1 MSGTAAADLERDG
14 GGFLRGL
21 ERESAAQASS
31 ASWRGIAY
39 SEYARWRIVSCGW
52 CSAAQCADT
61 TPKRNRTMK
70 KSNELRAID
79 IATVQ
84 SRMLTIRNQQVLLDR
99 DVAALYGVETRE
111 INQAIRN
118 NPGKFP
124 AGFVFQLNDQ
134 EFENWKSKILTSN
147 LSPREIGVVKMGM
160 RRAPYALTERGL
172 YMLATILKGDV
183 ATRATLAIV
192 NTYAQVR
199 SMVRDMEA
207 IQTEKAGSP
216 EQANL
221 LTRAGHKLAGLIGN
235 NLSTQS
241 RKTTIELNLALLKIT
256 HEVKHGKE

>member
-1 MSGTAAADLERDG
+1 
-14 GGFLRGL
+14 
-21 ERESAAQASS
+21 
-31 ASWRGIAY
+31 
-39 SEYARWRIVSCGW
+39 
-52 CSAAQCADT
+52 
-61 TPKRNRTMK
+61 MK
-70 KSNELRAID
+70 KPAE
-79 IATVQ
+79 
-84 SRMLTIRNQQVLLDR
+84 
-99 DVAALYGVETRE
+99 E

-124 AGFVFQLNDQ
+124 EGFVFQLNGQ

-147 LSPREIGVVKMGM
+147 LSSREIATIKMGV

-172 YMLATILKGDV
+172 YMLATILKGEV

-216 EQANL
+216 EQANM
-221 LTRAGHKLAGLIGN
+221 LTRAGHKLAGLIGD
-235 NLSTQS
+235 NLSTVS

-256 HEVKHGKE
+256 HEVAKGNE

>member
-1 MSGTAAADLERDG
+1 
-14 GGFLRGL
+14 
-21 ERESAAQASS
+21 
-31 ASWRGIAY
+31 
-39 SEYARWRIVSCGW
+39 
-52 CSAAQCADT
+52 
-61 TPKRNRTMK
+61 MK
-70 KSNELRAID
+70 KPAQLQAID
-79 IATVQ
+79 IAAVQ

-99 DVAALYGVETRE
+99 DVAALYGVETKE

-124 AGFVFQLNDQ
+124 EGFVFQLDGR

-147 LSPREIGVVKMGM
+147 LSSKEIATIKMGV

-172 YMLATILKGDV
+172 YMLATILKGEV

-216 EQANL
+216 GQANM
-221 LTRAGHKLAGLIGN
+221 LTRAGHKLAGLIGD
-235 NLSTQS
+235 NLSTVS

-256 HEVKHGKE
+256 HEVTKGKE